1 MAIRHDSPRDPRKP
15 KPARPEPAV
24 EPTFGDL
31 LNGFTLDSGRG
42 SRRRDTEQPPI
53 PPVNDAWLGAT
64 ASWTEDEGEEQ
75 DADDQEPT
83 RVRAYTWTKGRTTS
97 QYRLE
102 IETLLS
108 TTGNYQ
114 EQDESTP
121 SEYHA
126 IAALCHQPRSV
137 AEVAALLGIPLG
149 VARVLA
155 GDMAADGL
163 LAVHETA
170 SVDGESPD
178 LALMERILSGLR
190 SL

>member
-15 KPARPEPAV
+15 KPARPEPAA

-31 LNGFTLDSGRG
+31 LNGLTLDSGRDR
-42 SRRRDTEQPPI
+42 RRRDPEQPPI
-53 PPVNDAWLGAT
+53 PPSDAWLGAT
-64 ASWTEDEGEEQ
+64 ASWTQDDDEEQ
-75 DADDQEPT
+75 DADEQEPT

-108 TTGNYQ
+108 TTAHYQ
-114 EQDESTP
+114 EHDESTP

-126 IAALCHQPRSV
+126 VAALCHQPRSV
-137 AEVAALLGIPLG
+137 AEVAALLRLPLG

-190 SL
+190 QL

>member
-1 MAIRHDSPRDPRKP
+1 MAIRHDSPRDPRDRVP
-15 KPARPEPAV
+15 PEPRPA
-24 EPTFGDL
+24 ESTFGDL
-31 LNGFTLDSGRG
+31 VNGFTLDSTAA
-42 SRRRDTEQPPI
+42 RRRAESLPPTQPMS
-53 PPVNDAWLGAT
+53 DAWLGAT
-64 ASWTEDEGEEQ
+64 ASWKQDESEEQ
-75 DADDQEPT
+75 DSDELEPT

-97 QYRLE
+97 QFRLE

-108 TTGNYQ
+108 TTGLYQ
-114 EQDESTP
+114 EHEDSTP

-137 AEVAALLGIPLG
+137 AEVAALLRLPLG
-149 VARVLA
+149 VAKVLA

-163 LAVHETA
+163 LAVGETA

-190 SL
+190 QL